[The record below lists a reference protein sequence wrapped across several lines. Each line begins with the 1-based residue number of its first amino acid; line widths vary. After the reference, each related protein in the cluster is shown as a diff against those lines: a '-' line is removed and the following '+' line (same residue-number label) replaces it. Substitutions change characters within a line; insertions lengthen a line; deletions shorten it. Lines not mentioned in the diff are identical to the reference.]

1 MAHPGESINFDGPDL
16 QEEHEEELAFEE
28 LHREQELRDLLSKA
42 LPDDLL
48 EDDVQSIPSSEQSS
62 SLSSCSPELS
72 PRQHSP
78 SADDQHQW
86 LYKPDA
92 YHQVSTPHIWGG
104 APPLKTPAGVAGRH
118 GVHQVGP
125 LSNGHGDPSKGSEDH
140 TPDNSQDWHFEHH
153 HNRLQ
158 IPEQHNKFH
167 QGLSPTTAAWDAAR
181 RQTAYSDKHH
191 SDLDLSEHEESQHYG
206 EEDEQEK
213 HVNGIYPLENAGNMQ
228 HGLHMPADHDFI
240 PNGHGE
246 DREDSDYYLQ
256 DHHDPN
262 GEEEEPFMGERRHSQ
277 QYEPPKLAKT
287 KPTAISKAAGWKDLD
302 HFPPRQ
308 EDGQV
313 MRHASSEPNVGMV
326 HYQRK
331 RENNSE
337 EARND
342 TRRIMSEQMM
352 NGDVDFQH
360 HLDPY
365 QTEYNHAGSRGQNI
379 AQLEILYQARGREIN
394 NLTTQLEALR
404 EESTREKRIL
414 NHQLAMAQDERDGLG
429 TTYGESQ
436 KLMNQMNNENH
447 TLRGQ
452 LQSAQQQ
459 VQALTE
465 ANQQIHSELDTAKAT
480 IESLNRQLVEVHR
493 SQPLHR
499 AREQQDSLLVGLKQK
514 FSQETSELREKVDAA
529 NRMASEKST
538 LVEQLEAKLQASL
551 KGVDQARMEHAETV
565 NRLTAS
571 LQDSQKRCQELILQG
586 SLPAVQELQVK
597 LNDAYK
603 SKAMAENMCQ
613 ILQEEL
619 ADLKDQIMLYE
630 GAVDL
635 GVVSGSGVKQHSPPT
650 TTDADIVR
658 NLAKEDWKTPL
669 PSGPQKK
676 SKESMSP
683 EETLGKLKAEL
694 GRSLQSIRSKREQ
707 VTKLQVELRE
717 AKLEGLKWK
726 ERVEGAEAKV
736 GQLEAQREL
745 LKNTS
750 SQNSAQEIDAHN
762 EQLEGL
768 KLEVESKTVAY
779 QEQVDK
785 VASLKAEMAEMVA
798 DSDQDKKEAVDRC
811 QATCLQLH
819 EDASRNMREQLVTKL
834 QTEKETLI
842 EAHQYRLQELK
853 NEMTELENELHKT
866 KALYVELCDEK
877 KSLEDNMEK
886 QISSLQENSLQQM
899 KEEME
904 KEKQSA
910 LDELK
915 SSMEASH
922 RAEIVLFSEKMKKEH
937 EESLEKIRLDQKQL
951 QEKYEKEMNYVKNAH
966 EEQKKKLE
974 KQIYEAEKEAKLDKE
989 KENAKKDEAD
999 HISRLGYELKDIRQ
1013 RYEELLESF
1022 TSQVNTQVEKA
1033 KEQWMRQENQR
1044 RMSLD
1049 RVAASTIEQ
1058 MKADHALQL
1067 AEWQGRFTDEDLQV
1081 KERIAAAVKE
1091 AKESWKKEEE
1101 KRRRESL
1108 EKKSHEDKEQE
1119 TRSQK
1124 EHLELKQQLQRIQEA
1139 LGVSQRDS
1147 KQVRAKYAQLKG
1159 RHQQEVMDLKQELK
1173 SCQVKL
1179 EQAEKTLQHELE
1191 QLQIE
1196 MREANSVTMESMQER
1211 VSAIQQKHSL
1221 LVEKLKA
1228 EWEEERQKLKRE
1240 SKQNQKDVDSIA
1252 TQTISNNE
1260 SSIIEELRMHYM
1272 KSVEN
1277 VRASAMSYV
1286 TDMQKRCQ
1294 ETLRTAVFE
1303 ERQRVAAKMR
1313 KFYTR
1318 QVQSMRDAPKENK
1331 RMETSSASSDQPPVD
1346 LTRSLPLPSNR
1357 VSSLST
1363 QQTSASELGP
1373 HSRANNI
1380 PSNRVS
1386 RRVHPDET
1394 PRSSVHHSSG
1404 INAENRKV
1412 QLQNSQVP
1420 LDDNQ
1425 GIRLQELRG
1434 SAWGDQAGQET
1445 LESSNVHPCQV
1456 AMERSNER
1464 DAHGFHHFTEDDIGP
1479 NSIALL
1485 KNGDMIF
1492 RTESTHVS
1500 GRHSKSPPMQRQ
1512 QQHHSN
1518 ITARRRSDGNKDCSL
1533 RQEKQLKVPVRKPE
1547 IPSTVSTPVV
1557 PSSKNTSQDTTELHY
1572 ASQQDTHCST
1582 KSWVNTHSE
1591 VPPQGLK
1598 VPTDANFSFE
1608 SDYAD
1613 LPQSLHGSRV
1623 PPSLPHHPFLEENFS
1638 RNVPSPR
1645 RLVELQH
1652 GLSQTHPVR
1661 DSNKQNV
1668 YHIQESAR
1676 GQLSQEATIKM
1687 SKVVVKDI
1695 KTVNED
1701 SGINSPAY
1709 VQP

>member
-1 MAHPGESINFDGPDL
+1 MQIKHSLNLSEINNEHLVRDMVGEAPGLKVTSLLSSLKSLDTDIVL
-16 QEEHEEELAFEE
+16 QDVGDIKVL
-28 LHREQELRDLLSKA
+28 LLKLRDLLSKA

-104 APPLKTPAGVAGRH
+104 APPLKTPAGVAGPH

-125 LSNGHGDPSKGSEDH
+125 LSNGHGDPSEGSEDH

-158 IPEQHNKFH
+158 IPEPHNKFH

-181 RQTAYSDKHH
+181 RQTAYGDKHH

-213 HVNGIYPLENAGNMQ
+213 HVNGVYPLENAGNMQ

-240 PNGHGE
+240 LNGHGE
-246 DREDSDYYLQ
+246 DIEDSDYYLQ
-256 DHHDPN
+256 DHHDPT

-287 KPTAISKAAGWKDLD
+287 KSTTISKAAGWKDLD
-302 HFPPRQ
+302 HLPPRQ

-313 MRHASSEPNVGMV
+313 LRHACSEPNVGMV

-331 RENNSE
+331 RENDSD

-342 TRRIMSEQMM
+342 TRRIISEQMV

-360 HLDPY
+360 HVDPY

-529 NRMASEKST
+529 NKMASEKNT

-597 LNDAYK
+597 LNDACK

-630 GAVDL
+630 GAVEL

-650 TTDADIVR
+650 MTDADIVR

-717 AKLEGLKWK
+717 AKIEGQKWK

-745 LKNTS
+745 LTNTS
-750 SQNSAQEIDAHN
+750 SQNSAKEIDAHK

-779 QEQVDK
+779 QEQVDE
-785 VASLKAEMAEMVA
+785 VAALKAEMAQMVA

-842 EAHQYRLQELK
+842 EAHQYQLQELK

-937 EESLEKIRLDQKQL
+937 EESLEKIRLDQ
-951 QEKYEKEMNYVKNAH
+951 
-966 EEQKKKLE
+966 
-974 KQIYEAEKEAKLDKE
+974 
-989 KENAKKDEAD
+989 DEAD
-999 HISRLGYELKDIRQ
+999 HISRLGCELKDIQQ

-1067 AEWQGRFTDEDLQV
+1067 AEWQGRFTDEELQV

-1091 AKESWKKEEE
+1091 AKESWTKEEE

-1119 TRSQK
+1119 ARSMK
-1124 EHLELKQQLQRIQEA
+1124 EHQELKQQLHRIQEA
-1139 LGVSQRDS
+1139 LGVSQRES

-1173 SCQVKL
+1173 SCQAKL

-1191 QLQIE
+1191 QLQTE

-1221 LVEKLKA
+1221 LVEKLKT
-1228 EWEEERQKLKRE
+1228 EWEEERRKLKRE
-1240 SKQNQKDVDSIA
+1240 NKQNQKDVDSIA
-1252 TQTISNNE
+1252 TQTISNDE
-1260 SSIIEELRMHYM
+1260 SSIIEELKMHYM

-1331 RMETSSASSDQPPVD
+1331 RMETSSSSSDQPPVD
-1346 LTRSLPLPSNR
+1346 QTRSLPLPKNR

-1363 QQTSASELGP
+1363 QQTSAIELGP
-1373 HSRANNI
+1373 HSKANNI

-1386 RRVHPDET
+1386 RSVHPDET
-1394 PRSSVHHSSG
+1394 PRSSVHHSSR
-1404 INAENRKV
+1404 IITENRKV

-1425 GIRLQELRG
+1425 GTRLQELRG
-1434 SAWGDQAGQET
+1434 SAWGDQAGKET
-1445 LESSNVHPCQV
+1445 LESSNVYPCQV
-1456 AMERSNER
+1456 AMER
-1464 DAHGFHHFTEDDIGP
+1464 DAHGFHQFTEDDIGP

-1485 KNGDMIF
+1485 KNGDTIV

-1512 QQHHSN
+1512 LQQHHSN
-1518 ITARRRSDGNKDCSL
+1518 ITARRRSDGNKDRSL
-1533 RQEKQLKVPVRKPE
+1533 RQEKQLKVPARKPE
-1547 IPSTVSTPVV
+1547 IPSTVSPPVL
-1557 PSSKNTSQDTTELHY
+1557 PSSRNTSQDTTELHY
-1572 ASQQDTHCST
+1572 ASFQQDTHCST
-1582 KSWVNTHSE
+1582 NSWVNTHSE
-1591 VPPQGLK
+1591 VPPQGLM

-1623 PPSLPHHPFLEENFS
+1623 PSALPHHPFLDENFS
-1638 RNVPSPR
+1638 RNVPLPR

-1652 GLSQTHPVR
+1652 GLTQTHPVR
-1661 DSNKQNV
+1661 DSSRQNV